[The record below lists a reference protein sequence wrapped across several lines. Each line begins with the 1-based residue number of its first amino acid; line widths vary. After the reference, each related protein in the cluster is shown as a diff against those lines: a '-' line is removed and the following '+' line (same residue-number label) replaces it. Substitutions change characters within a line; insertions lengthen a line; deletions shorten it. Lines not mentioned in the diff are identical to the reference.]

1 MSIVSWFTRNP
12 VASNLLMATVV
23 GAGLLTAPRIKR
35 EIFPEFSTDT
45 ISITVAYPGAAP
57 EEVEESICIKI
68 EEEVDGIDGV
78 DRVTSNAS
86 EGAGLVMVELR
97 DDADNQK
104 VLDDVKSRVDAI
116 DTFPDEAEEPVVRE
130 LTFRRQV
137 LNIAVS
143 GDLDERS
150 LKTIAER
157 VRDGVTALPGIT
169 QAEVVST
176 RPYEISIE
184 VAEDALRRHRLRFE
198 DVADAVRRSS
208 LDLPGGSVKTRGGEV
223 LLRTKGQ
230 AYVGRDFEEIVVM
243 SRPDGSR
250 VTLGEVATV
259 VDGFAETDQ
268 AARFDGRPAAL
279 VQVYRIGDQD
289 ALAISDTVNAYCA
302 TASSWLP
309 DGVRLTPWLDQAEL
323 LRSRQDLLVR
333 NGLQGFVLVFLV
345 LALFLRFE
353 LAVWVSIGIPISFL
367 GTFALMPWLDV
378 SINMMSLFAFIV
390 VLGIVVDDAI
400 VVGENIYSH
409 SQRGKPGLLAAIEGT
424 QEVAVPVT
432 FAVLTTIAA
441 FAPMLVVPGNTGPFW
456 AVIALTVIPTLA
468 FSMVESK
475 LILPAHLRHLD
486 SKKKL
491 SRRGP
496 AAWWRKFQ
504 GLFADSVEHFAV
516 RLYRPSLE
524 FALQNRYLTVAL
536 ALTTFALTVGAVAG
550 GYVRFVFFP
559 SVDGDNVV
567 ATLTMPQGTPVEV
580 TSREIRRI
588 EAAALQLRDELAR
601 EVEGREDQAA
611 APLRH
616 VLTAIGEQPYRK
628 IQEEGGGRVVA
639 EGYSGSHLGEV
650 NIQLAPSE
658 LRAFTSQ
665 EVGDRWRDLV
675 GPVYGATELKY
686 SSSLLNIGADLD
698 VRLRGQDIGALRA
711 AADQLKEHLGT
722 IDGVYDVSDSFEEG
736 KEQLELRVRP
746 EAEGLGLT
754 MADLARQVRQGFY
767 GEEAQRVQRG
777 RDDVKVMV
785 RYPEAERRSL
795 ENVEAMR
802 IRTPAGDEIPFE
814 TVADAELGRGFSSI
828 RRTDRSREIA
838 VTAEVDETR
847 NDVNTVVTQLERGYL
862 PGLIAGHPGMRYAF
876 EGERKEQAETIGGLG
891 RGFVVALLLI
901 YVLMAI
907 PFRSY
912 LQPLVVMSAIP
923 FGLIGAVL
931 GHIVMGMELSVLSVC
946 GIVALAG
953 VVVNDSI
960 VLVDFVNRRRAEG
973 GEVLTAVR
981 EAGVQRFRPILLTSL
996 TTFAGLTPLL
1006 LEKSVQASFLIPM
1019 AISLG
1024 FGVLF
1029 ATFISLVLVPAGYL
1043 ILEDLGRSARWLYPP
1058 RS

>member
-86 EGAGLVMVELR
+86 EGAGLVMVELL

-400 VVGENIYSH
+400 VVGENI
-409 SQRGKPGLLAAIEGT
+409 
-424 QEVAVPVT
+424 
-432 FAVLTTIAA
+432 
-441 FAPMLVVPGNTGPFW
+441 
-456 AVIALTVIPTLA
+456 
-468 FSMVESK
+468 
-475 LILPAHLRHLD
+475 
-486 SKKKL
+486 
-491 SRRGP
+491 
-496 AAWWRKFQ
+496 
-504 GLFADSVEHFAV
+504 
-516 RLYRPSLE
+516 
-524 FALQNRYLTVAL
+524 
-536 ALTTFALTVGAVAG
+536 
-550 GYVRFVFFP
+550 
-559 SVDGDNVV
+559 
-567 ATLTMPQGTPVEV
+567 
-580 TSREIRRI
+580 
-588 EAAALQLRDELAR
+588 
-601 EVEGREDQAA
+601 
-611 APLRH
+611 
-616 VLTAIGEQPYRK
+616 
-628 IQEEGGGRVVA
+628 
-639 EGYSGSHLGEV
+639 
-650 NIQLAPSE
+650 
-658 LRAFTSQ
+658 
-665 EVGDRWRDLV
+665 
-675 GPVYGATELKY
+675 
-686 SSSLLNIGADLD
+686 
-698 VRLRGQDIGALRA
+698 
-711 AADQLKEHLGT
+711 
-722 IDGVYDVSDSFEEG
+722 
-736 KEQLELRVRP
+736 
-746 EAEGLGLT
+746 
-754 MADLARQVRQGFY
+754 
-767 GEEAQRVQRG
+767 
-777 RDDVKVMV
+777 
-785 RYPEAERRSL
+785 
-795 ENVEAMR
+795 
-802 IRTPAGDEIPFE
+802 
-814 TVADAELGRGFSSI
+814 
-828 RRTDRSREIA
+828 
-838 VTAEVDETR
+838 
-847 NDVNTVVTQLERGYL
+847 
-862 PGLIAGHPGMRYAF
+862 
-876 EGERKEQAETIGGLG
+876 
-891 RGFVVALLLI
+891 
-901 YVLMAI
+901 
-907 PFRSY
+907 
-912 LQPLVVMSAIP
+912 
-923 FGLIGAVL
+923 
-931 GHIVMGMELSVLSVC
+931 
-946 GIVALAG
+946 
-953 VVVNDSI
+953 
-960 VLVDFVNRRRAEG
+960 
-973 GEVLTAVR
+973 
-981 EAGVQRFRPILLTSL
+981 
-996 TTFAGLTPLL
+996 
-1006 LEKSVQASFLIPM
+1006 
-1019 AISLG
+1019 
-1024 FGVLF
+1024 
-1029 ATFISLVLVPAGYL
+1029 
-1043 ILEDLGRSARWLYPP
+1043 
-1058 RS
+1058 